1 MAVDLT
7 VFKDAAPY
15 RGFKEADWK
24 ILSEI
29 LKETPAQMGD
39 FIFKESEPGNG
50 FYFIRGG
57 KVKISKQVIPEGK
70 KAAQEHL
77 LNILTAGNV
86 FGEMALVD
94 GAPRSADAIAE
105 ENSVLYH
112 LAQADYEKLEREQP
126 ATALRIQDLLVV
138 TLCSRIRAVNR
149 SFEIIRFWCT

>member
-1 MAVDLT
+1 MPVDLT

-15 RGFKEADWK
+15 RHFKEQDWK
-24 ILSEI
+24 ILSDT
-29 LKETPAQMGD
+29 LKESLAKMSD
-39 FIFKESEPGNG
+39 HVFKDNEPGNG
-50 FYFIRGG
+50 FYFIRSG
-57 KVKISKQVIPEGK
+57 KIKISKQLVPEGK
-70 KAAQEHL
+70 KTPQEHL
-77 LNILTAGNV
+77 LTVLTAGNI

-126 ATALRIQDLLVV
+126 NTALRIQDLLVV